1 MSRVASNPSPARN
14 VAELLKR
21 LGGIPARRVRLVP
34 TPGTAT
40 ERDVLSTI
48 DHEGFLCELID
59 GVLVEKPM
67 VLEESQL
74 TVILLNFIYNH
85 VLARNLGIVAG
96 ADGTMRLTTGLLRIP
111 DISFFAWDSLPGRV
125 RPRTPVPMLTLD
137 LAVEVL
143 SKGNTRAEMRRK
155 LGEYFDAGTRLVW
168 FIDLRTRE
176 ASVYTALNRRVDLG
190 TDGTLD
196 GGDVLPGFSLPLAT
210 LFGHLD
216 RRADA

>member
-40 ERDVLSTI
+40 ERDVLRII

-67 VLEESQL
+67 GLEESQL